1 MVNRLTDLYFRMVL
15 TGIWSRGWTA
25 VSPKYSVPVIKA
37 FRRCLALLIVPS
49 KSNSRIRKIGSRSS
63 FSGQM
68 ALNHRPVFPDKKVI
82 ICVLCLIQFVNYSTR
97 NAVVYLTEKKVV
109 FCWLFQ
115 LLCKPQ
121 PGTLSLEFTDLKL
134 HEVRLLNKCSKIGV
148 ILNVDS
154 LQCF

>member
-1 MVNRLTDLYFRMVL
+1 MFLPFLFYFLWGFEMVNRLTDLYFRMVL

-63 FSGQM
+63 FSGLM

-97 NAVVYLTEKKVV
+97 NAVVYRTEKKVV

-115 LLCKPQ
+115 LLCKINQALFRWNSPIWN
-121 PGTLSLEFTDLKL
+121 FTKSDY
-134 HEVRLLNKCSKIGV
+134 
-148 ILNVDS
+148 
-154 LQCF
+154 